1 MQVKS
6 SHCKI
11 VPIYKVMEDFV
22 GGICVPFHITNVA
35 VICYKGQVIE
45 A

>member
-1 MQVKS
+1 MYIDLF
-6 SHCKI
+6 CLLL
-11 VPIYKVMEDFV
+11 IYKVMEDFV